1 MAKKENNELVNRNQ
15 TFLIYQDDNGIARVN
30 VRFEGEDVWLT
41 QEQMMD
47 LFDAS
52 QQDVSYHIGQIY
64 EEGEQDPERTHK
76 KFLLVRQEGTRSVR
90 RQISHYNL
98 KMIIAVGYRVKSQV
112 ATRFRQWATD
122 HLREFIQKGFV
133 LDDERLKGNRSRYFR
148 ELLQRIR
155 DIRSS
160 ERNLYQQVTDIFIT
174 SIDYDPNANL
184 TRQFFATVQNKL
196 HYAAHQH
203 TAAELIYDRVDA
215 DKPMVGMTNFK
226 GNYITREDVQIA
238 KNYLTE
244 EELTYLNLLVSQYLD
259 FAEIQALQQMPMRM
273 VEWIEKLDELMKLS
287 GRQLLVGKGT
297 ISHEE
302 AKQKAIAEFE
312 KYRKLEMLQYES
324 DYDRAIRE
332 LIAKEKKE
340 K

>member
-1 MAKKENNELVNRNQ
+1 MANEIEKRNEA
-15 TFLIYQDDNGIARVN
+15 FLIYQDENGIARVN
-30 VRFEGEDVWLT
+30 VRFEGEDVWLNV
-41 QEQMMD
+41 EQIME

-52 QQDVSYHIGQIY
+52 QQDVSYHIKQIY
-64 EEGEQDPERTHK
+64 ADGEQDAERTHK
-76 KFLLVRQEGTRSVR
+76 KFLLVRQEGSRSVR

-98 KMIIAVGYRVKSQV
+98 DMIIAVGYRVKSQV
-112 ATRFRQWATD
+112 ATRFRQWATA

-133 LDDERLKGNRSRYFR
+133 LDDERLKGNRNRYFR

-203 TAAELIYDRVDA
+203 TAAEVIYERVDA
-215 DKPMVGMTNFK
+215 EKPMVGMTNFK
-226 GNYITREDVQIA
+226 GNYITKEDVQIA

-259 FAEIQALQQMPMRM
+259 FAEIQALQQLPMRM

-312 KYRKLEMLQYES
+312 KYRKIG
-324 DYDRAIRE
+324 RAHV
-332 LIAKEKKE
+332 
-340 K
+340 